1 MKNITLI
8 ILLTATS
15 IISHAQDLTQYVN
28 PFIGTG
34 GHGHTFPNA
43 CLPFGMVQMGPVT
56 NNVGWDWVSGY
67 HYSDST
73 IMGFSHTRLSGTGI
87 GDLSDWLFMPST
99 SAFTINWGSNE
110 KPFPSW
116 RSRFSHADEV
126 ASPGY
131 YSVLLKDTKIKAEFT
146 AAEHCAVHR
155 YTFPASDS
163 AHIIIAPSVAIG
175 TYIGSMASIPWS
187 SMKWENDSTISG
199 FRISFG
205 WVPFRRVYMVAQF
218 SKPFYTYQLTSSGK
232 PNWLLREKE
241 HNFLIGSVYFKTKEH
256 EQITVKVGISAVC
269 LENARANLQAEI
281 ENKSFEQV
289 RTLAVVSWNKELNKI
304 QIQADDKT
312 KEIFYTAMYHAF
324 IHPNNIADVDGRYR
338 GADFEIATSKTG
350 KYYSTLSLWDTF
362 RGTHPLYS
370 IIQPKVNADI
380 IQSMITHQK
389 VAGILPI
396 WTLWGAENFCMIGNH
411 AIPVITNAILTDIK
425 GLDYEEAY
433 TAMKA
438 TSTVIHRGS
447 DWDILDKYGYLPK
460 GIVGE
465 SVSKTL
471 EISFNDWCVAQVAK
485 KLGKTTDYEF
495 FLKRSLA
502 YKQLYN
508 SQTGFFQPKDTTG
521 NWVTPFNPID
531 ARYSNSFTE
540 ANAWQYRWSVQHDI
554 PSLVELT
561 GGKAKF
567 ATKLDTLF
575 TMSSEVI
582 GGQRDISGL
591 IGQYAHGNE
600 PSHHVAYLYNYAG
613 QPAKTQ
619 KYLTKIMSEMYS
631 NQPDGYAGNEDCGQM
646 SAWYILT
653 TLGFYPV
660 NPAIGVF
667 DIGRPFVKEAKIN
680 LENGKTFTIIAN
692 NLFDKN
698 IFVKKVSLNG
708 KVIKNYKL
716 NYADIMLGGELV
728 FEMGK

>member
-1 MKNITLI
+1 LF
-8 ILLTATS
+8 LQ
-15 IISHAQDLTQYVN
+15 AQDLTQYVN
-28 PFIGTG
+28 SFIGTG

-43 CLPFGMVQMGPVT
+43 CMPFGMVQMGPVT

-73 IMGFSHTRLSGTGI
+73 VMGFSHTRLSGTGI
-87 GDLSDWLFMPST
+87 GDLSDWLFMPRIGG
-99 SAFTINWGSNE
+99 FTLNWGSNE

-116 RSRFSHADEV
+116 RSRFSHTNEA

-131 YSVLLKDTKIKAEFT
+131 YSVLLSDTKIKAEFT
-146 AAEHCAVHR
+146 ATEHCAVHR

-163 AHIIIAPSVAIG
+163 AHIILAPSVPIG
-175 TYIGSMASIPWS
+175 TYVGSSASIPWS

-205 WVPFRRVYMVAQF
+205 WVPFRRVYMVARF
-218 SKPFYTYQLTSSGK
+218 SKPFFTYQMTSGGK
-232 PNWLLREKE
+232 PGWLVREKE
-241 HNFLIGSVYFKTKEH
+241 HNFLIGSVYFKTKEQ
-256 EQITVKVGISAVC
+256 EQISVKVGISAVS
-269 LENARANLQAEI
+269 LDNARANLQAELADK
-281 ENKSFEQV
+281 NFEQV
-289 RTLAVVSWNKELNKI
+289 HTLAVAAWNKELNKI
-304 QIQADDKT
+304 QIQADDST
-312 KEIFYTAMYHAF
+312 KQTFYTAMYHAF
-324 IHPNNIADVDGRYR
+324 IQPNNIADVDGRYR
-338 GADFEIATSKTG
+338 GADFEIATAKNG

-362 RGTHPLYS
+362 RAVHPLYS

-396 WTLWGAENFCMIGNH
+396 WTLWGAENYCMIGNH
-411 AIPVITNAILTDIK
+411 AIPVITSAILTDTK
-425 GLDYEEAY
+425 GFDYEEAY

-471 EISFNDWCVAQVAK
+471 EIAFDDWCVAQVAK
-485 KLGKTTDYEF
+485 KLGKMADYDF
-495 FLKRSLA
+495 FRKRSES

-508 SQTGFFQPKDTTG
+508 HQTGFFQPRDKNG
-521 NWVTPFNPID
+521 NWTAPFSPID
-531 ARYSNSFTE
+531 ARYSNGFTE

-554 PSLVELT
+554 PSLVALT
-561 GGKAKF
+561 GGNAKF
-567 ATKLDTLF
+567 EAKLDSLF
-575 TMSSEVI
+575 SMSSEVI

-591 IGQYAHGNE
+591 IGQYVHGNE
-600 PSHHVAYLYNYAG
+600 PSHHVAYLYNYAN

-619 KYLTKIMSEMYS
+619 KWLTKIWTEMYS

-660 NPAIGVF
+660 NPATGIF
-667 DIGRPFVKEAKIN
+667 DMGRPFVKKAKIN
-680 LENGKTFTIIAN
+680 LENGKTFTITAN
-692 NLFDKN
+692 NLSDKN
-698 IFVKKVSLNG
+698 CYVQKIKLNG
-708 KVIKNYKL
+708 KVIKDYKI
-716 NYADIMLGGELV
+716 NFCDIVAGGELF

>member
-15 IISHAQDLTQYVN
+15 IISQAQNLTKYVN

-34 GHGHTFPNA
+34 GNGHTFPNA
-43 CLPFGMVQMGPVT
+43 CLPFGMMQMGPVT

-87 GDLSDWLFMPST
+87 GDLSDWLFMPRIG
-99 SAFTINWGSNE
+99 AFTINWGSNE

-146 AAEHCAVHR
+146 ASEHCALHR

-163 AHIIIAPSVAIG
+163 AHIIIAPSVDIS

-205 WVPFRRVYMVAQF
+205 WVPFRRVYMVARF
-218 SKPFYTYQLTSSGK
+218 SKPFFTYQMTSGSK
-232 PNWLLREKE
+232 PGWLVREKE
-241 HNFLIGSVYFKTKEH
+241 HNFLIGSVYFKTKER
-256 EQITVKVGISAVC
+256 EQITVKVGISAVS
-269 LENARANLQAEI
+269 LDNASANLSAELFDK
-281 ENKSFEQV
+281 NFEQV
-289 RTLAVVSWNKELNKI
+289 HTLAVEAWNKELNKI
-304 QIQADDKT
+304 QIEADDKT
-312 KEIFYTAMYHAF
+312 KQIFYTAMYHA
-324 IHPNNIADVDGRYR
+324 IIQPNSIADVDGRYR

-362 RGTHPLYS
+362 RAVHPLYS
-370 IIQPKVNADI
+370 IIQPTINSEI
-380 IQSMITHQK
+380 IQSMITHQQ
-389 VAGILPI
+389 VTGILPI
-396 WTLWGAENFCMIGNH
+396 WTLWGAENYCMIGNH
-411 AIPVITNAILTDIK
+411 SIPVITNAILTDAK
-425 GLDYEEAY
+425 GFDYEEAF
-433 TAMKA
+433 TTMKA
-438 TSTVIHRGS
+438 TSTTIHKGS
-447 DWDILDKYGYLPK
+447 DWDIYNKYGYLPK
-460 GIVGE
+460 DLVGE

-471 EISFNDWCVAQVAK
+471 EICFNDWCVAQVAK
-485 KLGKTTDYEF
+485 KLSKTTDYEF
-495 FLKRSLA
+495 FMKRSQS

-508 SQTGFFQPKDTTG
+508 AQSDFFQPKDKNG
-521 NWVTPFNPID
+521 NWSSPFNPID
-531 ARYSNSFTE
+531 AKYSNSFTE

-554 PSLVELT
+554 PSLIELT

-567 ATKLDTLF
+567 EAKLDTLF

-591 IGQYAHGNE
+591 IGQYVHGNE
-600 PSHHVAYLYNYAG
+600 PSHHVAYLFNYAG

-619 KYLTKIMSEMYS
+619 KWLTKIRTEMYS

-660 NPAIGVF
+660 NPANGVF
-667 DIGRPFVKEAKIN
+667 DIGRPFVKEANIN
-680 LENGKTFTIIAN
+680 LENGKTFTIKAS
-692 NLFDKN
+692 NLSDKN
-698 IFVKKVSLNG
+698 TFVKKVSLNG

-716 NYADIMLGGELV
+716 NYADIMAGGELV